1 MGGGCS
7 KAPAL
12 AEVAAS
18 PEVDHGADSPEPEF
32 YAESPEEAEAIQARM
47 AAYAESKEKRRL
59 AKERSRLQKIAAAS
73 DERAIALLRKQLS
86 EILCAKQLTTEFQI
100 GRYGNENYSKN
111 KFRLPNRMFDF
122 DRIEVK
128 SIDLSRGNDLKRPE
142 PIVARCTFDWTNSV
156 QKVMGTAHESYEAM
170 WLGDVWKLRTVA

>member
-1 MGGGCS
+1 MQAG
-7 KAPAL
+7 
-12 AEVAAS
+12 
-18 PEVDHGADSPEPEF
+18 PEEADDPQPEPAF
-32 YAESPEEAEAIQARM
+32 YAESPEETAEIEARLQAYD
-47 AAYAESKEKRRL
+47 AATEKRRL
-59 AKERSRLQKIAAAS
+59 AKKRARLQKIAAAS

-100 GRYGNENYSKN
+100 GRYGKDNYTKN
-111 KFRLPNRMFDF
+111 KFRLPNRKYDY